1 MRSLITALLV
11 LCIPPLL
18 SAQPATRLG
27 VYDGMGFSVIEYNFY
42 GREHDRNFESMA
54 HLGLVVGIP
63 LADNLLLS
71 VRPALTTLNG
81 TAGLAARV
89 RDDGGTRSYRGMIKE
104 QWVLET
110 PVLAKMVF
118 NGEEMRPYLAAGP
131 YLIFNGN
138 PAEIEVTGDVDPA
151 SPVTATYPTLS
162 GGVMA
167 AVGVE
172 IRAASMLII
181 APELAVRQGFAAPID
196 TPILTQSN
204 TPRFLFSVGIIFP
217 ISHERWK

>member
-1 MRSLITALLV
+1 MRSLIAVLLF
-11 LCIPPLL
+11 LSIPPFLC
-18 SAQPATRLG
+18 AQPATRLG

-42 GREHDRNFESMA
+42 GREHDRHFESMA
-54 HLGLVVGIP
+54 HLGLVFGIP

-71 VRPALTTLNG
+71 LRPALTTLNG

-89 RDDGGTRSYRGMIKE
+89 REGDVTRRYRGSIKE
-104 QWVLET
+104 QWVLEM
-110 PVLAKMVF
+110 PLLAKLVF
-118 NGEEMRPYLAAGP
+118 NGEEMRPYAAAGP

-151 SPVTATYPTLS
+151 NPVSVTYPTLS
-162 GGVMA
+162 GGLMA

-181 APELAVRQGFAAPID
+181 APELAVRQGFTHPID